1 MLYIHY
7 QEKALQVHYSPP
19 NRITD
24 ILVNLIMSGGGK
36 QVEGGGFFFKP
47 GDSIEIFKLMLWRD
61 IMVYIKH
68 EVPCR
73 KTSNIV
79 VALQTQMV

>member
-47 GDSIEIFKLMLWRD
+47 GDSIEIFKLML
-61 IMVYIKH
+61 
-68 EVPCR
+68 
-73 KTSNIV
+73 
-79 VALQTQMV
+79 